1 MTDYR
6 SPDDSTTMRG
16 SSPPHR
22 SEDRPLPH
30 ATPPDD
36 QQMAE
41 ALDWLVIEDDMDAA
55 TRARFDAWLA
65 ASEGNAR
72 AYQRVRDAWQSPLL
86 PVAAARLERQ
96 RAQEKVRPL
105 RRPGRFWKPVATAA
119 ALVLAIGVMVQGDL
133 LTRLRADHFTAVGER
148 QKVQLAD
155 GSNVLLNTDT
165 ALSSRVDDQQRVAR
179 LYRGEAFFDVAH
191 DRSRPFE
198 VEAGPVQV
206 TVRGTAFAVR
216 YLGNEAEV
224 SVQRGEV
231 DLRTR
236 QDDARVSLGAGDSIR
251 VGPQGFGERQHG
263 AEAESQLAWV
273 KGRLVFENCP
283 MSQVLAE
290 LRRYYPG
297 WIVNTNARLENVSV
311 TGNWRLDDP
320 LGVARSLAQIT
331 SAQLHEYPKLLILN

>member
-6 SPDDSTTMRG
+6 SPADSTTMRG
-16 SSPPHR
+16 SPSQDRP
-22 SEDRPLPH
+22 EDRPLPP
-30 ATPPDD
+30 ADP

-41 ALDWLVIEDDMDAA
+41 ALDWLILEDDMDAA
-55 TRARFDAWLA
+55 TRARFEAWLA
-65 ASEGNAR
+65 ASEGNAQ

-86 PVAAARLERQ
+86 PVAARLERKREQ
-96 RAQEKVRPL
+96 AKVQPL
-105 RRPGRFWKPVATAA
+105 RRQRRFWKPVATAA
-119 ALVLAIGVMVQGDL
+119 ALVLAIGVVVQGDL
-133 LTRLRADHFTAVGER
+133 LTRLRADHLTAVGER

-165 ALSSRVDDQQRVAR
+165 AFSSKVDDQQRVAR

-236 QDDARVSLGAGDSIR
+236 LDDVRVSLGAGDSIR
-251 VGPQGFGERQHG
+251 VGPQGFGERQHSG
-263 AEAESQLAWV
+263 ETASQLAWV
-273 KGRLVFENCP
+273 KGRMVFENCP

-297 WIVNTNARLENVSV
+297 WIVNTNERLDTVSV

-331 SAQLHEYPKLLILN
+331 SAELHEYPKLLILN

>member
-6 SPDDSTTMRG
+6 SPPSSTKIPG
-16 SSPPHR
+16 PHA
-22 SEDRPLPH
+22 EERPVTH

-41 ALDWLVIEDDMDAA
+41 ALDWLMLEDDMDAA
-55 TRARFDAWLA
+55 TRERFEAWLA
-65 ASEGNAR
+65 ASQGNAQ
-72 AYQRVRDAWQSPLL
+72 AYQHVRNAWQSPLL
-86 PVAAARLERQ
+86 TAAAARLEHHLILK
-96 RAQEKVRPL
+96 AAP
-105 RRPGRFWKPVATAA
+105 RRSRRLWRPVAAA
-119 ALVLAIGVMVQGDL
+119 AAVVLAVGVALQSDL
-133 LTRLRADHFTAVGER
+133 LLRLRADHLTAVGER
-148 QKVQLAD
+148 QNLNLAD
-155 GSNVLLNTDT
+155 GSKVLLNTDT
-165 ALSSRVDDQQRVAR
+165 ALSSSINDQQRVAR
-179 LYRGEAFFDVAH
+179 LYRGEAYFDVAH

-236 QDDARVSLGAGDSIR
+236 LDDARVSLGAGDSIR

-263 AEAESQLAWV
+263 GDSQSQLAWV
-273 KGRLVFENCP
+273 HGRMVFENCP

-297 WIVNTNARLENVSV
+297 WIVNANERLENVSV

-320 LGVARSLAQIT
+320 LGVARSLAQIS

>member
-1 MTDYR
+1 M
-6 SPDDSTTMRG
+6 
-16 SSPPHR
+16 
-22 SEDRPLPH
+22 PH

-41 ALDWLVIEDDMDAA
+41 ALDWLVLGDDMDAT
-55 TRARFDAWLA
+55 TRARFEAWLA
-65 ASEGNAR
+65 ASDGNAR
-72 AYQRVRDAWQSPLL
+72 AYQHVREAWQSPLL
-86 PVAAARLERQ
+86 PVAAARLER
-96 RAQEKVRPL
+96 RRVQEKVRPL
-105 RRPGRFWKPVATAA
+105 RLRRRVWTPVATAA
-119 ALVLAIGVMVQGDL
+119 ALVLAIGVVVQGDV

-155 GSNVLLNTDT
+155 GSKVLLNTDT
-165 ALSSRVDDQQRVAR
+165 ALSSQVDDQQRIAR

-224 SVQRGEV
+224 SVKRGEV

-263 AEAESQLAWV
+263 ADAESQLAWV

-283 MSQVLAE
+283 LSQVLTE

-297 WIVNTNARLENVSV
+297 WIVNTNERLDNVSV

-320 LGVARSLAQIT
+320 LGVARSLAQIA
-331 SAQLHEYPKLLILN
+331 SADLHEYPRLLILN

>member
-6 SPDDSTTMRG
+6 SPADSTRIRALQDRDR
-16 SSPPHR
+16 P
-22 SEDRPLPH
+22 EDRTVPH
-30 ATPPDD
+30 SAPPDE
-36 QQMAE
+36 QAMAQ
-41 ALDWLVIEDDMDAA
+41 ALDWLILEDDMDAA
-55 TRARFDAWLA
+55 TRARFEAWLG
-65 ASEGNAR
+65 ASEGNAQ
-72 AYQRVRDAWQSPLL
+72 AYQRVREAWQSPLL
-86 PVAAARLERQ
+86 PVAAARLELQ
-96 RAQEKVRPL
+96 RTQSSVLPL
-105 RRPGRFWKPVATAA
+105 QRRRRLWKPLATAA
-119 ALVLAIGVMVQGDL
+119 ALVLAVGVVVQGDL
-133 LTRLRADHFTAVGER
+133 LTRLRADHLTAVGER

-165 ALSSRVDDQQRVAR
+165 AFSSRVDDQQRVAH

-236 QDDARVSLGAGDSIR
+236 LDDARVSLGAGDSIR
-251 VGPQGFGERQHG
+251 VGPQGFGERQHAAG
-263 AEAESQLAWV
+263 ADSQLAWV
-273 KGRLVFENCP
+273 KGRMVFENCP
-283 MSQVLAE
+283 LSQVLAE

-297 WIVNTNARLENVSV
+297 WIVNTNERLDNVSV

-331 SAQLHEYPKLLILN
+331 SAELHEYPKLLILN

>member
-6 SPDDSTTMRG
+6 SPADSTRIRG
-16 SSPPHR
+16 PQSQDHA
-22 SEDRPLPH
+22 EERPVSH

-41 ALDWLVIEDDMDAA
+41 ALDWLMLEDDMDAA
-55 TRARFDAWLA
+55 TRQRFEAWLA

-86 PVAAARLERQ
+86 TTAAARLEQ
-96 RAQEKVRPL
+96 RLAAPPHRRPL
-105 RRPGRFWKPVATAA
+105 WKPIATAA
-119 ALVLAIGVMVQGDL
+119 ALVLAVGVALQSDL
-133 LTRLRADHFTAVGER
+133 LLRLRADHLTAVGER
-148 QKVQLAD
+148 QNLNLAD
-155 GSNVLLNTDT
+155 GSRVLLNTDT
-165 ALSSRVDDQQRVAR
+165 ALSSRIDEQQRVAH
-179 LYRGEAFFDVAH
+179 LYRGEAYFDVAH
-191 DRSRPFE
+191 DRNRPFE

-231 DLRTR
+231 DLRTPL
-236 QDDARVSLGAGDSIR
+236 DDARVSLGAGDSIR
-251 VGPQGFGERQHG
+251 VGPQGFGERQHS
-263 AEAESQLAWV
+263 AEGQAQLAWV
-273 KGRLVFENCP
+273 KGRMVFENCP
-283 MSQVLAE
+283 LSQVLAE

-297 WIVNTNARLENVSV
+297 WIVNTNERLANVSV

-320 LGVARSLAQIT
+320 LGVARSLARIA
-331 SAQLHEYPKLLILN
+331 SAQLHEYPKLLVLD

>member
-6 SPDDSTTMRG
+6 SPADSTRIRG
-16 SSPPHR
+16 PQPKDRPVPHSAPP
-22 SEDRPLPH
+22 EDR
-30 ATPPDD
+30 
-36 QQMAE
+36 QMAE
-41 ALDWLVIEDDMDAA
+41 ALDWLILEDHMDAA
-55 TRARFDAWLA
+55 ERARFDAWLS
-65 ASEGNAR
+65 ASDGNAR
-72 AYQRVRDAWQSPLL
+72 AYQRARAAWQSPMLT
-86 PVAAARLERQ
+86 VAAAQLECKLVQER
-96 RAQEKVRPL
+96 RAP
-105 RRPGRFWKPVATAA
+105 RRARTFWKPVAAA
-119 ALVLAIGVMVQGDL
+119 AVLVLAVGIAVQGDL
-133 LTRLRADHFTAVGER
+133 LTRLRADHLTAVGER

-155 GSNVLLNTDT
+155 GSHVLLNTDT
-165 ALSSRVDDQQRVAR
+165 ALSSRVDDQQRVAH

-236 QDDARVSLGAGDSIR
+236 LDDARVSLGAGDSIR
-251 VGPQGFGERQHG
+251 VGPEGFGERQHG
-263 AEAESQLAWV
+263 AQAESQLAWV
-273 KGRLVFENCP
+273 NGRMVFENCP
-283 MSQVLAE
+283 LGQVLAE

-297 WIVNTNARLENVSV
+297 WIVNTNERLETVSV

-331 SAQLHEYPKLLILN
+331 SAELHEYPKLLILN

>member
-6 SPDDSTTMRG
+6 SPADSTTMRG
-16 SSPPHR
+16 SPPQHHP
-22 SEDRPLPH
+22 EDRPLPH
-30 ATPPDD
+30 AAPPDD

-41 ALDWLVIEDDMDAA
+41 ALDWLILEDDMDAA

-86 PVAAARLERQ
+86 PVAAARLERK

-105 RRPGRFWKPVATAA
+105 RRPRRFWKPVATAA
-119 ALVLAIGVMVQGDL
+119 ALVLAIGVVVQGDL
-133 LTRLRADHFTAVGER
+133 LTRLRADHLTAVGER

-165 ALSSRVDDQQRVAR
+165 AFSSKVDDQQRVAR
-179 LYRGEAFFDVAH
+179 LYRGEVFFDVAH

-236 QDDARVSLGAGDSIR
+236 LDDARVSLGAGDSIR

-273 KGRLVFENCP
+273 KGRMVFENCP
-283 MSQVLAE
+283 LSQVLAE

-297 WIVNTNARLENVSV
+297 WIVNTNERLENVSV

-331 SAQLHEYPKLLILN
+331 SAELHEYPKLLILN

>member
-6 SPDDSTTMRG
+6 SPPTSTKIPGPNAEERPVSHSM
-16 SSPPHR
+16 PP
-22 SEDRPLPH
+22 S
-30 ATPPDD
+30 D

-41 ALDWLVIEDDMDAA
+41 ALDWLMLEDDMDAA
-55 TRARFDAWLA
+55 TRERFDAWLA

-72 AYQRVRDAWQSPLL
+72 AYERVRNAWQSPLL
-86 PVAAARLERQ
+86 TTAAARLERQ
-96 RAQEKVRPL
+96 ITRRTTPRRPRRFWRPL
-105 RRPGRFWKPVATAA
+105 TAA
-119 ALVLAIGVMVQGDL
+119 AAVVLAVGVAAQGDL
-133 LTRLRADHFTAVGER
+133 LLRLRADHLTNVGER
-148 QKVQLAD
+148 QNLNLAD
-155 GSNVLLNTDT
+155 GSRVLLNTDT
-165 ALSSRVDDQQRVAR
+165 ALSSHIDDQQRVAR
-179 LYRGEAFFDVAH
+179 LYRGEAYFDVAH

-236 QDDARVSLGAGDSIR
+236 LDDARVSLGAGDSIR

-263 AEAESQLAWV
+263 GESQSQLAWV
-273 KGRLVFENCP
+273 QGRMVFENCP
-283 MSQVLAE
+283 LSQVLTE

-297 WIVNTNARLENVSV
+297 WIVNANERLDNVSV

>member
-1 MTDYR
+1 
-6 SPDDSTTMRG
+6 
-16 SSPPHR
+16 
-22 SEDRPLPH
+22 
-30 ATPPDD
+30 
-36 QQMAE
+36 MAE
-41 ALDWLVIEDDMDAA
+41 ALDWLILEDDMDAA
-55 TRARFDAWLA
+55 SRARFDAWLA
-65 ASEGNAR
+65 ASPGNAR

-96 RAQEKVRPL
+96 RAQEELRP
-105 RRPGRFWKPVATAA
+105 RRRQRNVWKPVASAA
-119 ALVLAIGVMVQGDL
+119 ALLLAIGVVVQGDL
-133 LTRLRADHFTAVGER
+133 LTRLRADHLTAVGER

-165 ALSSRVDDQQRVAR
+165 AFSSQVDSQQRVAR
-179 LYRGEAFFDVAH
+179 LYRGEAFFEVAH

-236 QDDARVSLGAGDSIR
+236 LDDARVNLGAGDSIR
-251 VGPQGFGERQHG
+251 IGPQGFGERQHG
-263 AEAESQLAWV
+263 SEAASQLAWV
-273 KGRLVFENCP
+273 KGRMVFENCP
-283 MSQVLAE
+283 LSQVLAE

-297 WIVNTNARLENVSV
+297 WIVNTNERLDKLSV

-320 LGVARSLAQIT
+320 LSVARSLAQIT
-331 SAQLHEYPKLLILN
+331 SAELHEYPKLLILN

>member
-6 SPDDSTTMRG
+6 SPVDSTRMRG
-16 SSPPHR
+16 LHA
-22 SEDRPLPH
+22 EDRLMPH

-36 QQMAE
+36 QPLAE
-41 ALDWLVIEDDMDAA
+41 ALDWLMLGDDMDAE
-55 TRARFDAWLA
+55 TRQRFDTWL
-65 ASEGNAR
+65 STGEGNAR
-72 AYQRVRDAWQSPLL
+72 TYQQVLDAWQSPLL
-86 PVAAARLERQ
+86 TTAAARLEQRMAKPPRRQ
-96 RAQEKVRPL
+96 RRWQP
-105 RRPGRFWKPVATAA
+105 AA
-119 ALVLAIGVMVQGDL
+119 AAAVLFLAIGVALQSDL
-133 LTRLRADHFTAVGER
+133 PLRLRADHLTAVGER
-148 QKVQLAD
+148 QSLDLAD
-155 GSNVLLNTDT
+155 GSRVLLNTDT
-165 ALSSRVDDQQRVAR
+165 ALSSRIDGQQRIAH
-179 LYRGEAFFDVAH
+179 LYRGEAYFDVAH
-191 DRSRPFE
+191 DQGRPFE
-198 VEAGPVQV
+198 VDAGPVQV

-231 DLRTR
+231 DLRTP

-263 AEAESQLAWV
+263 SEVQAQLAWV

-283 MSQVLAE
+283 LSQVLAE

-297 WIVNTNARLENVSV
+297 WIVSANERLDNLSV

>member
-6 SPDDSTTMRG
+6 WPPASTKIPG
-16 SSPPHR
+16 PNA
-22 SEDRPLPH
+22 EDRPVTDS
-30 ATPPDD
+30 APPED

-41 ALDWLVIEDDMDAA
+41 ALDWLMHEDDMDAA
-55 TRARFDAWLA
+55 ARERFDAWLN

-72 AYQRVRDAWQSPLL
+72 AYRRVRSAWQSPLL
-86 PVAAARLERQ
+86 TSAAARLERELIQ
-96 RAQEKVRPL
+96 KTAPRRSRHPWRPA
-105 RRPGRFWKPVATAA
+105 VAA
-119 ALVLAIGVMVQGDL
+119 AAIVLAVGVVVQSDL
-133 LTRLRADHFTAVGER
+133 LLRLRADHLTAVGER
-148 QKVQLAD
+148 QSLNLAD
-155 GSNVLLNTDT
+155 GSKVLLNTDT
-165 ALSSRVDDQQRVAR
+165 ALSSSINDQQRIAR
-179 LYRGEAFFDVAH
+179 LYRGEAYFDVVH

-236 QDDARVSLGAGDSIR
+236 LDDARVSLGAGDSIR

-263 AEAESQLAWV
+263 GDSQSQLAWV
-273 KGRLVFENCP
+273 QGRMVFENCP
-283 MSQVLAE
+283 VSQVLAE

-297 WIVNTNARLENVSV
+297 WIVNTNERLDNVSV

-331 SAQLHEYPKLLILN
+331 SAQLREYPKLLILN